1 MTCRTKFVYF
11 FANKRKKKDV
21 RCSAVAPQKS
31 RHKKRKNSAGAY
43 EKHSSEFFLEVRSRV
58 ELLYTVLQTAT

>member
-11 FANKRKKKDV
+11 FANERKKGV

-31 RHKKRKNSAGAY
+31 RHKKRKNSAGTY

>member
-1 MTCRTKFVYF
+1 M
-11 FANKRKKKDV
+11 NGKKGV
-21 RCSAVAPQKS
+21 RSSAVAPQ
-31 RHKKRKNSAGAY
+31 KKRKNSAGAY

>member
-1 MTCRTKFVYF
+1 MNGKKGRQVFRGRT
-11 FANKRKKKDV
+11 AEIP
-21 RCSAVAPQKS
+21 PQ
-31 RHKKRKNSAGAY
+31 KKRKNSAGAY

>member
-1 MTCRTKFVYF
+1 M
-11 FANKRKKKDV
+11 KKGV
-21 RCSAVAPQKS
+21 RCSAVALQ
-31 RHKKRKNSAGAY
+31 KKRKNSAGAY

>member
-1 MTCRTKFVYF
+1 M
-11 FANKRKKKDV
+11 KKGV
-21 RCSAVAPQKS
+21 RCLAVALQ
-31 RHKKRKNSAGAY
+31 KKRKNSAGAY

>member
-1 MTCRTKFVYF
+1 MTCRTKIVYF
-11 FANKRKKKDV
+11 FANKRKKGV
-21 RCSAVAPQKS
+21 RCSAVALQ
-31 RHKKRKNSAGAY
+31 KKRKNSAGAY

>member
-11 FANKRKKKDV
+11 FANERKKGF
-21 RCSAVAPQKS
+21 RCSAVASQ
-31 RHKKRKNSAGAY
+31 KKRKNSAGAY

>member
-11 FANKRKKKDV
+11 FANERKKGV
-21 RCSAVAPQKS
+21 RYSAVAPQKS

>member
-1 MTCRTKFVYF
+1 MNGKKGRQVFCGRT
-11 FANKRKKKDV
+11 AEIP
-21 RCSAVAPQKS
+21 PQ
-31 RHKKRKNSAGAY
+31 KRKNSAGAY

>member
-1 MTCRTKFVYF
+1 MDG
-11 FANKRKKKDV
+11 KKGV
-21 RCSAVAPQKS
+21 RCSVVAPHQ
-31 RHKKRKNSAGAY
+31 KRKNSAGAY

>member
-1 MTCRTKFVYF
+1 MTCRTKIVYF
-11 FANKRKKKDV
+11 FANERKKGA

>member
-1 MTCRTKFVYF
+1 M
-11 FANKRKKKDV
+11 NGKKTSGV
-21 RCSAVAPQKS
+21 LQQHR
-31 RHKKRKNSAGAY
+31 RKKRKNSAGAY

>member
-1 MTCRTKFVYF
+1 M
-11 FANKRKKKDV
+11 NGKKDV

>member
-11 FANKRKKKDV
+11 FANERKKDV
-21 RCSAVAPQKS
+21 RCSTAAPQ
-31 RHKKRKNSAGAY
+31 KKRKNSAGAY

>member
-11 FANKRKKKDV
+11 FANKREKGV
-21 RCSAVAPQKS
+21 RCSAVAPQ
-31 RHKKRKNSAGAY
+31 KKRKNSAGAY

>member
-1 MTCRTKFVYF
+1 M
-11 FANKRKKKDV
+11 NGKKV
-21 RCSAVAPQKS
+21 SGVPQS
-31 RHKKRKNSAGAY
+31 HRRKKRKNSAGAY